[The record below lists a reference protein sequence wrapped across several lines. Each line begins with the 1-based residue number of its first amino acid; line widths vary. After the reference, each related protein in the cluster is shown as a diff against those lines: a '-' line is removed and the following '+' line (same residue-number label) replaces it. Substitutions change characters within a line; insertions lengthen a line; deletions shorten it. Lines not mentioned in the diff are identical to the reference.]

1 MRDSEVVKRFINY
14 IKINTQSCE
23 DSETCPSTKSQLDLA
38 HLLEKELNELH
49 LRDVSVD
56 ENGYVIAELPANTD
70 KKLPVIGFIAHMDTA
85 PDMSGLNVKPKFNHN
100 YNGNDIVLNV
110 DKGIILS
117 PKNFPEMKNYIG
129 DTLITTDGTTLLG
142 ADDKA
147 GIAEIMTAIKY
158 LIEHPEIEH
167 GTIKI
172 GFTPDEEIGQGADKF
187 NIKKFA
193 ADYAYT
199 VDGGEIGELEYENF
213 NAAEGIIVVHG
224 TNVHPGSAKNKMV
237 NSIEIAGEL
246 NSLLPA
252 DQKPE
257 YTDNYEGF
265 FHLHTF
271 NGTVEESKL
280 KYIIRDHD
288 MEKFAFKKDLLIGAV
303 DFINKKYGNI
313 VSIKIKDQYY
323 NMREKIVPFFNIV
336 KIAQKAMKEVGVT
349 PIIKPVRGG
358 TDGARLSYMGLPTPN
373 IFTGGHNFHGKY
385 EYIPVSSMEKSV
397 EVIIKIVELTK

>member
-1 MRDSEVVKRFINY
+1 MRESEVVKRFINY

-23 DSETCPSTKSQLDLA
+23 DSETCPSTKNQLDLA

-100 YNGNDIVLNV
+100 YNGNDIVLNA
-110 DKGIILS
+110 DKGIVLS
-117 PKNFPEMKNYIG
+117 PQNFPEMKNYIG

-187 NIKKFA
+187 DIKKFA

-288 MEKFAFKKDLLIGAV
+288 MEKFAFKKDLLVGAV

-336 KIAQKAMKEVGVT
+336 KIAEKAMKEVGVT